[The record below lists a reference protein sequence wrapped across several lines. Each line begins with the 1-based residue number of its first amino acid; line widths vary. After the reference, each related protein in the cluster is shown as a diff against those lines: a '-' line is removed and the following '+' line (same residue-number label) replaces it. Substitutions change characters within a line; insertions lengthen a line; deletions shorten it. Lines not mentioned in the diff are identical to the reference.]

1 MSKVNYNGDAI
12 KNTLLPT
19 INSALEAIGNATN
32 IANGVYFP
40 NGNSA
45 WSGIKEKIENCRLD
59 TKTYYDWLSTNV
71 SAIENIVTKEDENLR
86 QIKVNSIKARTTI
99 VK

>member
-1 MSKVNYNGDAI
+1 MSKVNYNGDTI

-19 INSALEAIGNATN
+19 INSATEAIGNASS
-32 IANGVYFP
+32 IANNVYFP
-40 NGNSA
+40 NGNN
-45 WSGIKEKIENCRLD
+45 WSSIKEKIENCRLD